1 MLVKVKYE
9 TYVNLLGIEEF
20 TIEFKSLEDYGLWCM
35 NMGHRGY
42 YVKIIEVV
50 YYE

>member
-1 MLVKVKYE
+1 MLLKVIYE
-9 TYVNLLGIEEF
+9 TYVKLLGVERF
-20 TIEFKSLEDYGLWCM
+20 TIEFKSLEDFGLWCM
-35 NMGHRGY
+35 SLGHRGY